1 MATKEKR
8 GTTEPG
14 PAWRAWGRALLGGAV
29 MAVALGTG
37 NALGEALV
45 RALDLDGYPAQLLPA
60 ALVSAL
66 AVPVVLALRTGRP
79 GSGRP
84 LGLGTPASA
93 AHGFARGLAVTTAC
107 AALVLGGGTAA
118 GWVRWS
124 GPDPAALVS
133 FLVGNALVAV
143 LLEALPEETT
153 LRGYAWASLRD
164 RFGGLLS
171 ALGTT
176 LVFLLV
182 PAASTVVQAGVAQ
195 AVGVDA
201 PPMGLAPAGQDPV
214 AYPVLLSVFGLTLIA
229 ARTAPGRAP
238 LWAAIGTHVAFLSV
252 NRVVFEGG
260 RRDAGWSA
268 HVSPVHA
275 AILELGYLAATAAV
289 FTGAR
294 LLASRGRAP
303 ASGPRTA
310 VSGPRVRAAAA
321 WLRPVLPSGPRATAS
336 GGRRVQPSAA
346 TTYSVGVWAGGGS
359 GLVPP
364 VRVLSRASAPLPG
377 AFSRGRPGA
386 AVRRTPGTRRR

>member
-93 AHGFARGLAVTTAC
+93 AHGFVRGLAVTTLC

-133 FLVGNALVAV
+133 FLAGNALVAV

-268 HVSPVHA
+268 HASPVHA

-346 TTYSVGVWAGGGS
+346 TTYSVGVWAGGAS

-377 AFSRGRPGA
+377 AGSRGRPGT
-386 AVRRTPGTRRR
+386 AVRRNPGTRRR

>member
-1 MATKEKR
+1 MATKEMK

-84 LGLGTPASA
+84 LGLGSPASA
-93 AHGFARGLAVTTAC
+93 AHGFVRGLAVTTAC

-133 FLVGNALVAV
+133 FLAGNALVAV

-164 RFGGLLS
+164 RFGGVLS

-195 AVGVDA
+195 AVGVEA

-294 LLASRGRAP
+294 LLASRGRAS
-303 ASGPRTA
+303 ATGPRTA
-310 VSGPRVRAAAA
+310 VSGPRVRAA
-321 WLRPVLPSGPRATAS
+321 
-336 GGRRVQPSAA
+336 
-346 TTYSVGVWAGGGS
+346 
-359 GLVPP
+359 
-364 VRVLSRASAPLPG
+364 
-377 AFSRGRPGA
+377 
-386 AVRRTPGTRRR
+386 

>member
-8 GTTEPG
+8 DTTESG

-107 AALVLGGGTAA
+107 ATLVLGGGTAA

-133 FLVGNALVAV
+133 FLAGNALVAV

-238 LWAAIGTHVAFLSV
+238 LWAAVGTHVAFLSV

-268 HVSPVHA
+268 HVSAVHA

-303 ASGPRTA
+303 ASGPCNA

-377 AFSRGRPGA
+377 AGSRGRPGA